1 MVRRQNTEIQF
12 YLPRDFSLGLLDI
25 VRTGLQETDPIWAI
39 VIRPKDFEQ
48 FPFKTKVCNCHVRH
62 LFRYLGPQKKC
73 EFPTSIVVLWKRVY
87 SIWETCSFWRKIS
100 RKRVGKE
107 ESIIETFK
115 KKIRNTVFTQPPSV
129 VNIRDR
135 SFFFS
140 SLRWLTR
147 SMKTLPEIKVRHVRH
162 LLLYSERGIL
172 SPNITLF
179 NNSTIPTPYS
189 MAYHMLGPYF
199 ASCVVFFR
207 TTRLNRSREYYASH

>member
-107 ESIIETFK
+107 KFK
-115 KKIRNTVFTQPPSV
+115 KKIRNTVLTQPPSV
-129 VNIRDR
+129 VDMHD
-135 SFFFS
+135 STSLFFS

-147 SMKTLPEIKVRHVRH
+147 SMKTWPEIRVRHVWDD
-162 LLLYSERGIL
+162 LLLYSERGTL
-172 SPNITLF
+172 SPNIILF
-179 NNSTIPTPYS
+179 NNSTITTPYS
-189 MAYHMLGPYF
+189 M
-199 ASCVVFFR
+199 V
-207 TTRLNRSREYYASH
+207 

>member
-12 YLPRDFSLGLLDI
+12 YLPRDFSLGLLNI
-25 VRTGLQETDPIWAI
+25 IRTGLQETDPIWAI

-87 SIWETCSFWRKIS
+87 SIWKTCSFWRKIS

-135 SFFFS
+135 SFFFFVIEVTHQIYENS
-140 SLRWLTR
+140 TWDKSQAC
-147 SMKTLPEIKVRHVRH
+147 KTF
-162 LLLYSERGIL
+162 
-172 SPNITLF
+172 ITLF
-179 NNSTIPTPYS
+179 WKRYIVPQ
-189 MAYHMLGPYF
+189 YHI
-199 ASCVVFFR
+199 V
-207 TTRLNRSREYYASH
+207 